1 MSEGPAVR
9 AVLIGHGSMAEGLV
23 DAVRH
28 ITGCG
33 PDALVAISNRGMSP
47 DSLAAAVREVV
58 GAGPAIIFTDLQS
71 GSCGFAARRVAHDCR
86 DVVVISAV
94 NLPLLVEFAMSR
106 GLPLHQLV
114 PRLLEKGRAAIT
126 CSPAELPSP

>member
-1 MSEGPAVR
+1 MSEPEQVR
-9 AVLIGHGSMAEGLV
+9 AVLIGHGAMPAGLV

-28 ITGCG
+28 ITGCDSNTIV
-33 PDALVAISNRGMSP
+33 PVSNRGMSP

-71 GSCGFAARRVAHDCR
+71 GSCGFAARRVAHGCDG
-86 DVVVISAV
+86 VVVVSAV
-94 NLPLLVEFAMSR
+94 NLPLLIDFAMNR
-106 GLPLHQLV
+106 MLPLDELV

-126 CSPAELPSP
+126 CAPAELAGT